1 MAKYLK
7 KKKKKP
13 VALILILVLVL
24 LILLAAFA
32 IFIMP
37 QLLYRLSGGGEE
49 NLSVQTEPQ
58 SMNMAPTDAVETTEP
73 PIPTVQFPLLVD
85 DGRLE
90 INSLFQFTGLNPDCG
105 NQEGTDIAS
114 VVLKNLS
121 GVYLAEAKI
130 TLTLLDGAQL
140 NFVVTE
146 LPAGAS
152 AMAFS
157 TENLSIPTDAACV
170 SVACEASFDPSAV
183 TVSDQVTAEING
195 TAITLTNVSGQD
207 LSQIVVYCRSPL
219 GEEYFGG
226 NTYSYTVTDL
236 PAGESTVV
244 DAADCILGMAEVV
257 RFVVN

>member
-1 MAKYLK
+1 MAKYLR

-13 VALILILVLVL
+13 VALSLVLVLVL

-32 IFIMP
+32 ILIMP

-49 NLSVQTEPQ
+49 TLSVQTEPQ
-58 SMNMAPTDAVETTEP
+58 SVELEATAAVETTEP

-90 INSLFQFTGLNPDCG
+90 INSLFQFTGINPDCE

-114 VVLKNLS
+114 IVLKNLS

-130 TLTLLDGAQL
+130 TLTLLDGMQL

-146 LPAGAS
+146 LPAGES

-157 TENLSIPTDAACV
+157 TENLSIPADAVCV
-170 SVACEASFDPSAV
+170 SAVCETAFDPTAV
-183 TVSDQVTAEING
+183 TVSDQVTAEADG
-195 TAITLTNVSGQD
+195 THITLTNITDQD
-207 LSQIVVYCRSPL
+207 ISQIVVYCRSPL

-226 NTYSYTVTDL
+226 TTYSYTVTDL
-236 PAGESTVV
+236 PAGESAAV
-244 DAADCILGMAEVV
+244 DATDCILGMAEVV